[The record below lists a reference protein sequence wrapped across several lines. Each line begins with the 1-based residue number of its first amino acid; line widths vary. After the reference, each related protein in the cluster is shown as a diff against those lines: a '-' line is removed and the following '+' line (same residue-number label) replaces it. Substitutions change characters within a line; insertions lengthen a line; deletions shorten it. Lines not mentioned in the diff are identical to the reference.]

1 SSIVAQE
8 EKQAE
13 LDAAADQGAS
23 DMETEESSA
32 DAEMEAEKARTVEQ
46 AKNAE
51 AQTSADQQSEMTAAQ
66 SFVAKKRGQWRDT
79 QTEAVEKSQT
89 DAKEEETEAS
99 EEIETEREN
108 ADKEAAEKIETGEKD
123 AKKEKA
129 DKEAEAAAK
138 KAEAKKESSGFFGWL
153 ASKAK
158 AAFDAIKSA
167 VSAIMKG
174 LRDAVKGIINAAKK
188 LAVAAIEAA
197 RKVAVAAIRAA
208 GDAIIAFGDVALA
221 AFPEAR
227 EKFRGYINEKVA
239 DAEDA
244 VNEFADD
251 LKKSAEAFFDALGEF
266 LDKAFQLLEKALLA
280 LIDVYAKAV
289 DTIIKAAEAIAKA
302 FGMFF
307 MLIKDVASDPGGW
320 ISNLGAAVVD
330 GIKNHLV
337 TAMKDAISAWFK
349 GKVEEV
355 IGLPIDFMKALF
367 SGGIDIGAIAK
378 IAWSA
383 LKTAIPG
390 ILIQLLIE
398 KLVAMVVPAAGAVMA
413 IIEGLQA
420 AWGTVSKILAAIDK
434 FISFLK
440 AVKGGGAGPQFAQA
454 VAAGAVAVI
463 DFVANWLLQRLM
475 KPAKKVSGKLAAM
488 AKKIMAKLKKGL
500 KKIGKKIKKA
510 VKKIKKAAKGLL
522 KKKGRKKSKG
532 GKKDKDKKKKDDKAE
547 KEKKA
552 EKKLKKARAA
562 IERALKGGAPEPK
575 ARATVARI
583 AAKNGAKVTFSGGKD
598 SLKYTLQINPS
609 LSDLLH
615 KEDLEA
621 LRSALDK
628 LNLSNKSAAA
638 KIAAGIA
645 QLRAAEGKAAGSR
658 KDAGGKVLA
667 DAGGAEKFA
676 RDNAASLAT
685 RGKGPGGGHAHEK
698 AMNAALAA
706 KAKASDTLVHIPG
719 VTGPGSDSVLIET
732 AKGKEQTTN
741 VEFKSDPVPAPLAPV
756 KPGEDSNKTVPAGTD
771 LKPQPGTEGS
781 TKGQQ
786 HLGIGPGGES
796 VNPKETAKRADSIV
810 GGTPVV
816 EPGGEGFLQ
825 NTLSAMTENL
835 IPSLEGARDRLS
847 ESLQATR
854 SAMSGKKGKAL
865 KKLKTVETKEAKA
878 LSMLNDIINGVG
890 GKLRNLLALPEG
902 SIKDTDAS
910 KRKMAEASALLAAGE
925 RKFKQACPDVE
936 ISSAIAEMT
945 KDGNEVKS

>member
-1 SSIVAQE
+1 MARH
-8 EKQAE
+8 
-13 LDAAADQGAS
+13 AD
-23 DMETEESSA
+23 
-32 DAEMEAEKARTVEQ
+32 
-46 AKNAE
+46 
-51 AQTSADQQSEMTAAQ
+51 
-66 SFVAKKRGQWRDT
+66 RGRRKEPDRRG
-79 QTEAVEKSQT
+79 
-89 DAKEEETEAS
+89 EEETEAS

-108 ADKEAAEKIETGEKD
+108 ADKEAAEEIQTGEKD

-158 AAFDAIKSA
+158 AAFNAIKSA

-197 RKVAVAAIRAA
+197 RKIAVAAIRVA

-244 VNEFADD
+244 VNELADD

-307 MLIKDVASDPGGW
+307 MLIKDVASNPGGW

-330 GIKNHLV
+330 GIQNHLV
-337 TAMKDAISAWFK
+337 KAMKDAISAWFN

-355 IGLPIDFMKALF
+355 IGLPMDFMKALF

-434 FISFLK
+434 FIAFLK

-463 DFVANWLLQRLM
+463 DFVANWLLLRLM

-500 KKIGKKIKKA
+500 KKVGKKIKKA
-510 VKKIKKAAKGLL
+510 VKKIKKKAKGLL
-522 KKKGRKKSKG
+522 KKKGKG
-532 GKKDKDKKKKDDKAE
+532 KKKDKAKRGDKNKDDKKRKDAE
-547 KEKKA
+547 NR
-552 EKKLKKARAA
+552 KKLKRAMRAFKAGLGGGVPEAQAKSLASSSAGREQAQATLSPAGTRWRVQMSINPKIEKILKGTSSQKASDVCRKQNVTKKSLQALLTRLRDEASQDIRDEAPESAPVGKRDADKQANKQIKQDVKAAGGLESFVEQKKQDPKNGLVAPADPAKAGSDFERVAAKKEKAR
-562 IERALKGGAPEPK
+562 
-575 ARATVARI
+575 
-583 AAKNGAKVTFSGGKD
+583 
-598 SLKYTLQINPS
+598 
-609 LSDLLH
+609 
-615 KEDLEA
+615 LEA
-621 LRSALDK
+621 LGHTVDPTPKAGNASGADVGSSSKDGTARVTDIKDSSMRAVSQRSSRRPPTQPESQQIKLD
-628 LNLSNKSAAA
+628 
-638 KIAAGIA
+638 
-645 QLRAAEGKAAGSR
+645 
-658 KDAGGKVLA
+658 
-667 DAGGAEKFA
+667 
-676 RDNAASLAT
+676 
-685 RGKGPGGGHAHEK
+685 P
-698 AMNAALAA
+698 
-706 KAKASDTLVHIPG
+706 
-719 VTGPGSDSVLIET
+719 
-732 AKGKEQTTN
+732 
-741 VEFKSDPVPAPLAPV
+741 DP
-756 KPGEDSNKTVPAGTD
+756 
-771 LKPQPGTEGS
+771 
-781 TKGQQ
+781 
-786 HLGIGPGGES
+786 
-796 VNPKETAKRADSIV
+796 PKR
-810 GGTPVV
+810 PR
-816 EPGGEGFLQ
+816 
-825 NTLSAMTENL
+825 EN
-835 IPSLEGARDRLS
+835 EGARHLRKNPGDADRLMEGDILTKKRGKKKIAFDVKVS
-847 ESLQATR
+847 AITTNIDASLEKLIAGLQKALQATPKKAR
-854 SAMSGKKGKAL
+854 KARKQIQSQIKATQAIRANESGKLQLVVAQ
-865 KKLKTVETKEAKA
+865 V
-878 LSMLNDIINGVG
+878 
-890 GKLRNLLALPEG
+890 
-902 SIKDTDAS
+902 
-910 KRKMAEASALLAAGE
+910 
-925 RKFKQACPDVE
+925 KQASDADMEAFRALVAAVQRKLDNVQIEALIVTLDSEGKFVGESPL
-936 ISSAIAEMT
+936 
-945 KDGNEVKS
+945 